1 MCVSSISDLH
11 QSPVFGQNGFLNR
24 GVGLVK
30 IFIAVM
36 SIVLAT
42 LAVVPTA
49 NAEQP
54 TTDIYIPANIETMW
68 VILQKPNSFG
78 PGDSESLASAITPLE
93 FRQGIARWQHTAKER
108 GWMLVVTA
116 YTSAGDNNWPHHLI
130 QYGGKRVKFAKY
142 KNPYGSDVQTGI
154 EFPVE

>member
-1 MCVSSISDLH
+1 MYALSNLILH
-11 QSPVFGQNGFLNR
+11 QSLIFGQNGFLNR
-24 GVGLVK
+24 GVRLMK
-30 IFIAVM
+30 IFIATL
-36 SIVLAT
+36 SILFST

-54 TTDIYIPANIETMW
+54 PTNIYIPANIETMW

-78 PGDSESLASAITPLE
+78 PSDSESLASAISPLE
-93 FRQGIARWQHTAKER
+93 FRQGIERWQHTAKER

-116 YTSAGDNNWPHHLI
+116 YTSTGDNNWPHHLI

-154 EFPVE
+154 EFPLE